1 VLQAEDLDDASAI
14 AFEALNAL
22 ANETHAAL
30 DYAGTRDKVRADIAG
45 RIRDSVA
52 LGAWIEGRLAG
63 IVSYVGG
70 PDDPY
75 AEFGGEDEAG
85 IRMLAVGLRSQ
96 GRGVGA
102 ALVRACIDRARSDK
116 KRRIVLH
123 TTPWMHA
130 AQRLYPKLGFE
141 RAPELDFRPEPN
153 LPLLGYTLLLET

>member
-1 VLQAEDLDDASAI
+1 VLRAEDLDDASTI

-22 ANETHAAL
+22 ADETDASL

-52 LGAWIEGRLAG
+52 LGAWIKGHLAG
-63 IVSYVGG
+63 IVNYVGG

-85 IRMLAVGLRSQ
+85 IRMLAVGLQSQ
-96 GRGVGA
+96 RRGVGA
-102 ALVRACIDRARSDK
+102 ALIQACIDRARSEDK
-116 KRRIVLH
+116 TRIVLH

-141 RAPELDFRPEPN
+141 RAAELDFRPEPD
-153 LPLLGYTLLLET
+153 LPLLGYKLPLEN